1 MRREKRVNSVK
12 DLVSVRTFDQRF
24 EAELAQG
31 LLEAEGIDSLI
42 LADDCGGQRPD
53 LSVRMNG
60 VQLLV
65 REEDRERAGDIL
77 RLLEEEAAEDTLLD
91 Y

>member
-1 MRREKRVNSVK
+1 MK
-12 DLVSVRTFDQRF
+12 DLVTVRTFDQRF
-24 EAELAQG
+24 EAELARG

-60 VQLLV
+60 VQLLT
-65 REEDRERAGDIL
+65 REEDRDKAEEIL
-77 RLLEEEAAEDTLLD
+77 QLLDEEAAEETLGALSE
-91 Y
+91 

>member
-1 MRREKRVNSVK
+1 MK

-24 EAELAQG
+24 EVELARG

-60 VQLLV
+60 VQLLT
-65 REEDRERAGDIL
+65 REEDRDKAEEIL
-77 RLLEEEAAEDTLLD
+77 QLLDEEAAEETLGALSE
-91 Y
+91 